1 MQLNSKSIFL
11 RRVREAQ
18 LLKKISKRTANHF
31 ISVYKKFDSNKRS
44 EADEKADELLAE
56 LITEST
62 SKQSVNYLIAQH
74 SISTFAPNA
83 SPVPAKALLEG
94 L

>member
-31 ISVYKKFDSNKRS
+31 ISVYKKFDSSKRS

-62 SKQSVNYLIAQH
+62 LKQKN
-74 SISTFAPNA
+74 
-83 SPVPAKALLEG
+83 
-94 L
+94 

>member
-31 ISVYKKFDSNKRS
+31 ISVYKKFDSTKRS

-62 SKQSVNYLIAQH
+62 LKQKN
-74 SISTFAPNA
+74 
-83 SPVPAKALLEG
+83 
-94 L
+94 

>member
-31 ISVYKKFDSNKRS
+31 ISVYKKFDSNKRL

-62 SKQSVNYLIAQH
+62 SKQ
-74 SISTFAPNA
+74 
-83 SPVPAKALLEG
+83 KR
-94 L
+94 

>member
-44 EADEKADELLAE
+44 AADEKADELLAE

-62 SKQSVNYLIAQH
+62 LKQKS
-74 SISTFAPNA
+74 
-83 SPVPAKALLEG
+83 
-94 L
+94 

>member
-31 ISVYKKFDSNKRS
+31 ISVYKKFDSKKRS

-62 SKQSVNYLIAQH
+62 SKQRR
-74 SISTFAPNA
+74 
-83 SPVPAKALLEG
+83 
-94 L
+94 

>member
-1 MQLNSKSIFL
+1 MLLNSKSIFL

-31 ISVYKKFDSNKRS
+31 ISVYKKFDSNKRL

-62 SKQSVNYLIAQH
+62 SKQRR
-74 SISTFAPNA
+74 
-83 SPVPAKALLEG
+83 
-94 L
+94 

>member
-44 EADEKADELLAE
+44 EADEKADELLSE

-62 SKQSVNYLIAQH
+62 LKQKS
-74 SISTFAPNA
+74 
-83 SPVPAKALLEG
+83 
-94 L
+94 